1 MSMRRIHVFAAA
13 FLTAKAALAAPP
25 RAPSDIPVTGPRLHV
40 SDLLPGAPADVGS
53 VDLGPVPPPSGSRT
67 LARADVLEAIRQ
79 SGQSEPKA
87 MPETFR
93 VVRKMKT
100 LPASEARTLVEE
112 ALAAALP
119 KGAALGSVSLKGSL
133 EVPDGWNRV
142 RAEIPKPP
150 RKSGPF
156 STRAVLSFQRDDDT
170 LFQTNLP
177 VELRLSAEA
186 AMPDLARSAPVTLV
200 IRRGLVEVSIQGN
213 VTIDADV
220 GDVVPVMLR
229 PSGRILRGK
238 LVDKDH
244 VIATEPS

>member
-1 MSMRRIHVFAAA
+1 MTMRRLHVFVAAL
-13 FLTAKAALAAPP
+13 LTAKGALATPP
-25 RAPSDIPVTGPRLHV
+25 RAPADILVTGPRIHL
-40 SDLLPGAPADVGS
+40 SDLLPAASPDLGGI
-53 VDLGPVPPPSGSRT
+53 DLGPVPPPSGSRT
-67 LARADVLEAIRQ
+67 LARADVVEAIRQ
-79 SGQSEPKA
+79 SGQAEPKA
-87 MPETFR
+87 MPESFR

-100 LPASEARTLVEE
+100 LSAPEARTLVEE

-119 KGAALGSVSLKGSL
+119 KGAGLGNVSLKGPL

-142 RAEIPKPP
+142 RADIPKPP

-186 AMPDLARSAPVTLV
+186 AMPDLARNAPVTLV
-200 IRRGLVEVSIQGN
+200 IRRGLVEVTVQGN

-220 GDVVPVMLR
+220 GDLVPVLLR
-229 PSGRILRGK
+229 PSGRILRGR
-238 LVDKDH
+238 LIDKDH
-244 VIATEPS
+244 VIATEAS